1 MKAVIASHRFRELLG
16 MLAVTLALLCIT
28 ACINAGE
35 LKVIGPSGG
44 IPGDIILLT
53 AQVDGSPAVAS
64 HRFAWSV
71 IPPVTASGKPTS
83 LKISDDK
90 IIVASI
96 PGRYSIVCA
105 AGNADEVLQSL
116 WVVEIEGTPQ
126 PGPGPQP
133 GPEPGPGP
141 PDLTPLGK
149 LAYAWT
155 LAVNRPADE
164 KRAFAA
170 AYRQT
175 ASTIDSS
182 VAAGVAMTPEQ
193 CVRMLAEEVGA
204 LATPAFRDAWGD
216 WSAKYKAE
224 MQRLRLTTAAQHVV
238 AWREIAAGLEAA
250 THAP

>member
-1 MKAVIASHRFRELLG
+1 MNSILSSHRFRELIG
-16 MLAVTLALLCIT
+16 VIGVALAYLVLVE
-28 ACINAGE
+28 CINAGE
-35 LKVIGPSGG
+35 LKVVGPSGG
-44 IPGDIILLT
+44 VPGDIILLT

-126 PGPGPQP
+126 PGPGPTP

-141 PDLTPLGK
+141 SPDLTPLGK
-149 LAYAWT
+149 LAYEWT
-155 LAVNRPADE
+155 RAVNRSAEE

-182 VAAGVAMTPEQ
+182 VAAGVTMTPEQ
-193 CVRMLAEEVGA
+193 CVKLLAEEVGA
-204 LATPAFRDAWGD
+204 IATPAFRDAWGE

-224 MQRLRLTTAAQHVV
+224 MQRLRLTTAAQHAT

-250 THAP
+250 SGP